1 MTELT
6 SLTAVEIVR
15 LVSSREVSARK
26 VVEAFLERIANF
38 NPTVNA
44 ICTLDPAALEA
55 ADSIDRRLASGEAAR
70 ALEGVPV
77 VVKDNIE
84 TKGLRTTW
92 GSRLMEHHVPSE
104 DAVCIERLRSAGA
117 ILLGKTNTP
126 EFAHDV
132 NTSNFLF
139 GTTRNPWNLM
149 VTSGGSSGGSAAAV
163 AAGFAPLA
171 VGTDLGGSI
180 RTPASFNNIVGIR
193 PVPGR
198 VPVYPAAFGWDTLVP
213 HVVGP
218 LAANLV
224 DAALM
229 LSVMAGPD
237 DRDPSSLP
245 RQNFDLVK
253 AAAGETSIAGRSI
266 AYCCD
271 FGGSVPID
279 PEVGSLV
286 EAAAQ
291 VFEGLGCQVE
301 AVDFDVSDLREI
313 IAGTRGF
320 GMIARFG
327 ELYREARDLMTLPL
341 KRQIEAALTLD
352 VATIAK
358 AEKMR
363 TSYWHRVRSL
373 MQRFDYIIAPSCG
386 AAPFRLDQ
394 PLPAEVGGKPVDNFY
409 DVFLP
414 AYAFTIT
421 GLPIAAVP
429 CGFTQS
435 GLPVGIQIIARR
447 QREDLALEAASAY
460 AGARPELFRRPDID
474 PSQAHPIPAI
484 LDTPGM
490 VLTSVNRS

>member
-1 MTELT
+1 MTELV

-15 LVSSREVSARK
+15 LVSTREISARMIT
-26 VVEAFLERIANF
+26 EAYLERIARL
-38 NPTVNA
+38 NPVVNA
-44 ICTLDPAALEA
+44 VCTLDPAASET
-55 ADSIDRRLASGEAAR
+55 ADAIDRRLAAGKPAR
-70 ALEGVPV
+70 ALEGVPIL
-77 VVKDNIE
+77 VKDNVE

-104 DAVCIERLRSAGA
+104 DAVCVERLRAAGA

-139 GTTRNPWNLM
+139 GTTRTPWNLM

-171 VGTDLGGSI
+171 IGTDLGGSI

-193 PVPGR
+193 PAPGS

-218 LAANLV
+218 LAANPV

-245 RQNFDLVK
+245 RQDLRYAN
-253 AAAGETSIAGRSI
+253 AATGVTSVAGRRI
-266 AYCCD
+266 AYCRD
-271 FGGSVPID
+271 FGGTVPVD
-279 PEVGSLV
+279 PEVDLLSR
-286 EAAAQ
+286 AAAEA
-291 VFEGLGCQVE
+291 FEDLGCHVE
-301 AVDFDVSDLREI
+301 EIEFDASDLREI

-327 ELYREARDLMTLPL
+327 ELYGEAKDLMTLPL
-341 KRQIEAALTLD
+341 KRQVEAALQLD

-363 TSYWHRVRSL
+363 TAYWHRVRTL
-373 MQRFDYIIAPSCG
+373 MQHFDYIIAPSCG
-386 AAPFRLDQ
+386 APPFRLDQ
-394 PLPAEVGGKPVDNFY
+394 PLPDSVGGKPVDNFY

-414 AYAFTIT
+414 TYAFTIT
-421 GLPIAAVP
+421 GLPVAAVP
-429 CGFTQS
+429 CGFTNA
-435 GLPVGIQIIARR
+435 GLPVGIQIVARR
-447 QREDLALEAASAY
+447 QREDLALEAAA
-460 AGARPELFRRPDID
+460 AHVAARPELLGRPDID
-474 PSQAHPIPAI
+474 LSQAHPIPA
-484 LDTPGM
+484 LLETPGM
-490 VLTSVNRS
+490 VLMSAD

>member
-15 LVSSREVSARK
+15 LVSSRKASARK
-26 VVEAFLERIANF
+26 VVEAFLERIAHLNH
-38 NPTVNA
+38 TVNA

-55 ADSIDRRLASGEAAR
+55 ADIIDRRLASGEAAR

-77 VVKDNIE
+77 LVKDNIE

-92 GSRLMEHHVPSE
+92 GSRLMEHHVPSD
-104 DAVCIERLRSAGA
+104 DAICIERLRSAGA

-180 RTPASFNNIVGIR
+180 RTPASFNSIVGIR

-245 RQNFDLVK
+245 RQDLDLVK
-253 AAAGETSIAGRSI
+253 AAAGETSIASRRI
-266 AYCCD
+266 AYCHD
-271 FGGSVPID
+271 FGGTVPID
-279 PEVGSLV
+279 PEVDSLSR
-286 EAAAQ
+286 AAAQ
-291 VFEGLGCQVE
+291 LFEDLGCHVE
-301 AVDFDVSDLREI
+301 AIDFDVSDLREI

-327 ELYREARDLMTLPL
+327 EFYKEAKDLMTLPL
-341 KRQIEAALTLD
+341 RRQIEAALELD

-358 AEKMR
+358 AERMR
-363 TSYWHRVRSL
+363 SAYWHRVRSL

-386 AAPFRLDQ
+386 APPFRLDQ
-394 PLPAEVGGKPVDNFY
+394 PLPAEVDGKPVENFY

-447 QREDLALEAASAY
+447 QREDLALEAAAAY
-460 AGARPELFRRPDID
+460 AAVRPELFRRPDID
-474 PSQAHPIPAI
+474 PSQARPIPSI
-484 LDTPGM
+484 LETPGM
-490 VLTSVNRS
+490 VLTSVDRC